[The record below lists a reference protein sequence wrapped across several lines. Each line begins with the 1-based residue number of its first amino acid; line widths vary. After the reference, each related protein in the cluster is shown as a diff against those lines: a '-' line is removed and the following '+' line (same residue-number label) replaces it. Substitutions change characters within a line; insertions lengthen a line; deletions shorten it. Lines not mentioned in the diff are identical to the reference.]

1 MMKKKY
7 NFTTYEDIPEDL
19 IDYVLTISNEI
30 KITNLTLKEIN
41 EFLNEVDTH
50 LSDEWVWQDS
60 GIEIGF

>member
-7 NFTTYEDIPEDL
+7 NFTAYEDIPEDL

-41 EFLNEVDTH
+41 EFLNEVDAH

-60 GIEIGF
+60 GIELGF